1 MPTDV
6 PAEDREL
13 VNRDYAT
20 FADRIG
26 VLVPHYFLRVW
37 NEGRVDLTEI
47 MWTDDIVFHT
57 PVTPE
62 PVQGRAALLEYVL
75 HIQGAFSELA
85 FAVDDVVASDDR
97 IVMRVTQTGRHTG
110 DYFGLPPTGRTV
122 RVGEVFI
129 FRAVEGEPLGA
140 RVSELW
146 LYFNALGLMQQI
158 GLFPRGDPPRALLR
172 AVIGVQKLVRRRG
185 A

>member
-1 MPTDV
+1 
-6 PAEDREL
+6 
-13 VNRDYAT
+13 
-20 FADRIG
+20 
-26 VLVPHYFLRVW
+26 
-37 NEGRVDLTEI
+37 
-47 MWTDDIVFHT
+47 
-57 PVTPE
+57 
-62 PVQGRAALLEYVL
+62 VQ
-75 HIQGAFSELA
+75 
-85 FAVDDVVASDDR
+85 
-97 IVMRVTQTGRHTG
+97 
-110 DYFGLPPTGRTV
+110 
-122 RVGEVFI
+122 VGEVFI